1 MIRSKFLIRGG
12 NSFIAASMEG
22 HADYAEEGSDIVCA
36 AATTL
41 SCAIGDGIVEVLGI
55 KADCSANEGNIL
67 IDISKNSTEEIE
79 QCQVLMKTLHLGFK
93 NLQLNY
99 GKYIKVDEEEVYAHV
114 IS

>member
-1 MIRSKFLIRGG
+1 MIKSKFLIRGG
-12 NSFIAASMEG
+12 KFVTASMKG
-22 HADYAEEGSDIVCA
+22 HSNYSEEGSDIVCA
-36 AATTL
+36 SATTL
-41 SCAIGDGIVEVLGI
+41 SCAIGDGIIEVLGI

-67 IDISKNSTEEIE
+67 IDISKNSAEEIE

-93 NLQLNY
+93 NLELNY

>member
-1 MIRSKFLIRGG
+1 MIKCKVLLNGG
-12 NSFIAASMEG
+12 KVLTASMKG
-22 HADYAEEGSDIVCA
+22 HANYAEEGSDIVCA

-41 SCAIGDGIVEVLGI
+41 SCAIGDGIVEVLGV
-55 KADCSANEGNIL
+55 KANCSANEGNII

-79 QCQVLMKTLHLGFK
+79 QCQVLMKTLHLGLK
-93 NLQLNY
+93 NLELNY